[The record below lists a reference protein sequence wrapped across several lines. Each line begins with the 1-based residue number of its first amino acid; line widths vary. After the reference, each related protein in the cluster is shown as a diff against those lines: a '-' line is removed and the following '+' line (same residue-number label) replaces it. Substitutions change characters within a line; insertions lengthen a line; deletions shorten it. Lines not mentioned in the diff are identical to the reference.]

1 MKRERAALVL
11 DAQSRAGTEVVQAL
25 GRAGIAVDIAADAR
39 DALITRSRHVRK
51 GCVQP
56 VGSPALL
63 QWLRE
68 NDAAARYELI
78 VPATETSLVALE
90 ELDEHD
96 DLRRRALLPSK
107 EALATALSKERTL
120 LLAQQLGIP
129 VPQSRLLTQAPAPAQ
144 PGMPVVLK
152 PVQST
157 VLVGGEAVRLAAV
170 IARNVGERDRQLAKL
185 LPITPVQEQQY
196 VPGIGVGVECLYF
209 AGRPVWHFVHAR
221 IHELPLTGGGST
233 YRKSISPDP
242 VLVAMAQRLLGTLN
256 WHGVAM
262 VEFKR
267 SDDGSIYLME
277 INPRLWGSL
286 ALAIDAGVNFPLG
299 MWHLACGQPAGPQP
313 RYRVPYYTRH
323 LPSDVNWLKEN
334 WKADHGDRLLLT
346 RPRLKTFFEFL
357 RPLAFVESWDHF
369 DLRDPALVAAQVGQ
383 IVRVNLD
390 GVRQRLR
397 RRTLQKRLRRQHRR
411 TLADIGRSRRP
422 VRNVLF
428 LCYGNICRSPF
439 AEIRG
444 RALLADVR
452 FESAG
457 FHGTE
462 HRSTPQHVVRAA
474 GALGSDM
481 TGHRSRRL
489 NEALL
494 DAADV
499 IFVMDIDNYER
510 LLREFPRH
518 CRRVMALGLF
528 GSSDAANIVDPYTA
542 SEGEARQILQQLD
555 EAVGAF
561 VSWAVRLRASH

>member
-25 GRAGIAVDIAADAR
+25 GRAGVAVDIAADAR
-39 DALITRSRHVRK
+39 DALIMRSRHVRK
-51 GCVQP
+51 GSVQP
-56 VGSPALL
+56 AGSVALI

-68 NDAAARYELI
+68 GDAASRYELI

-90 ELDEHD
+90 ELDERD

-107 EALATALSKERTL
+107 ESMAIALSKERTW

-129 VPQSRLLTQAPAPAQ
+129 VPQSRLLTQITASAP

-157 VLVGGEAVRLAAV
+157 VVVAGEAVRLAAV
-170 IARNVGERDRQLAKL
+170 IARDVAERDRQLTKL

-196 VPGIGVGVECLYF
+196 VSGIGVGVECLYF

-233 YRKSISPDP
+233 YRKSVSPDP
-242 VLVAMAQRLLGTLN
+242 ALVAMAHRLLSALQ

-267 SDDGSIYLME
+267 SDDGSVYLME
-277 INPRLWGSL
+277 INARLWGSL
-286 ALAIDAGVNFPLG
+286 ALAVDAGVNFPLG
-299 MWHLACGQPAGPQP
+299 MWQLACGQPVGPQP

-323 LPSDVNWLKEN
+323 LPSDINWVKEN
-334 WKADHGDRLLLT
+334 WKADHADRLLLT
-346 RPRLKTFFEFL
+346 RPRIKTFLEFL

-369 DLRDPALVAAQVGQ
+369 DLRDPGLVAAQIGQ
-383 IVRVNLD
+383 VVRANLD
-390 GVRQRLR
+390 GVRERLR

-411 TLADIGRSRRP
+411 TLANIRRAGKP

-444 RALLADVR
+444 RALLADVK
-452 FESAG
+452 FQSAG

-462 HRSTPQHVVRAA
+462 DRSTPQHVVRAA
-474 GALGSDM
+474 GALGTDM

-489 NEALL
+489 NDTLL

-499 IFVMDIDNYER
+499 IFVMDVDNYDR

-518 CRRVMALGLF
+518 CRRVMALGMF

-542 SEGEARQILQQLD
+542 SESEAKVILQQLD
-555 EAVGAF
+555 DAVSAFTRWVGEAR
-561 VSWAVRLRASH
+561 S

>member
-25 GRAGIAVDIAADAR
+25 GRAGVAVDIAADAR
-39 DALITRSRHVRK
+39 DALIMRSRHVRNSS
-51 GCVQP
+51 VQP
-56 VGSPALL
+56 VGSPALI

-68 NDAAARYELI
+68 SNAACRYELI

-90 ELDEHD
+90 ELDERD

-107 EALATALSKERTL
+107 ESMAIALSKERTW
-120 LLAQQLGIP
+120 LLAQQLCIP
-129 VPQSRLLTQAPAPAQ
+129 VPQSRLLTQVNSSTPSS
-144 PGMPVVLK
+144 MPVVLK

-157 VLVGGEAVRLAAV
+157 VVVAGEAVRLAAV
-170 IARNVGERDRQLAKL
+170 IARDVGERDRQLTKL

-196 VPGIGVGVECLYF
+196 VSGIGVGVECLYF

-233 YRKSISPDP
+233 YRKSVAPDP
-242 VLVAMAQRLLGTLN
+242 ALVAMAHRLLGALQ

-267 SDDGSIYLME
+267 SDDGSVYLME
-277 INPRLWGSL
+277 INARLWGSL
-286 ALAIDAGVNFPLG
+286 ALAVDAGVNFPLG
-299 MWHLACGQPAGPQP
+299 MWQLACGQAVGPQP

-323 LPSDVNWLKEN
+323 LPSDVNWVKEN
-334 WKADHGDRLLLT
+334 WKADPADRLLLT
-346 RPRLKTFFEFL
+346 RPRIKTFLEFL
-357 RPLAFVESWDHF
+357 RPLAFMESWDHF
-369 DLRDPALVAAQVGQ
+369 DVRDPALVAAQIGQ
-383 IVRVNLD
+383 VVRANLD
-390 GVRQRLR
+390 GVRERLR

-411 TLADIGRSRRP
+411 TLANIRRAGKP

-444 RALLADVR
+444 RALLADVK

-462 HRSTPQHVVRAA
+462 HRPTPQHVVRAA
-474 GALGSDM
+474 GALGTDM

-489 NEALL
+489 NDALL

-510 LLREFPRH
+510 LLREFPH
-518 CRRVMALGLF
+518 HGRRVLALGMF

-542 SEGEARQILQQLD
+542 SESEAKLILQQLD
-555 EAVGAF
+555 DAVGAF
-561 VSWAVRLRASH
+561 TRWVSQAKS

>member
-25 GRAGIAVDIAADAR
+25 GRAAVAVDIAADAR
-39 DALITRSRHVRK
+39 DALIMRSRHVRERF
-51 GCVQP
+51 VQP
-56 VGSPALL
+56 AGSPALI
-63 QWLRE
+63 QWLRQR
-68 NDAAARYELI
+68 DAASRYELI

-90 ELDEHD
+90 DLDERD
-96 DLRRRALLPSK
+96 DLRRRALLPAK
-107 EALATALSKERTL
+107 ESMAIALSKERTW

-129 VPQSRLLTQAPAPAQ
+129 VPQSRLLTQAGSPAPA
-144 PGMPVVLK
+144 PMPVVLK
-152 PVQST
+152 PVRST
-157 VLVGGEAVRLAAV
+157 VVTNGETVRLAAV
-170 IARNVGERDRQLAKL
+170 IARDVGERDRQLAKL

-233 YRKSISPDP
+233 YRKSVAPDP
-242 VLVAMAQRLLGTLN
+242 ALVAMAQRLLGALD

-267 SDDGSIYLME
+267 SEDGSVYLME

-299 MWHLACGQPAGPQP
+299 MWQLACGQPVGPQP

-334 WKADHGDRLLLT
+334 WKADHDDPLLLT
-346 RPRLKTFFEFL
+346 RPRLKTFCEYL
-357 RPLAFVESWDHF
+357 RPLVLRESWDHF
-369 DLRDPALVAAQVGQ
+369 DLRDPVLSTAQIGQ
-383 IVRVNLD
+383 IVQANLAS
-390 GVRQRLR
+390 VRERLR
-397 RRTLQKRLRRQHRR
+397 RRALQGRLRRQHRR
-411 TLADIGRSRRP
+411 TLARLRRSGTQ

-444 RALLADVR
+444 RALLKDIR

-462 HRSTPQHVVRAA
+462 QRSTPQHVVRAA
-474 GALGSDM
+474 EALGTDM
-481 TGHRSRRL
+481 TAHRSRRL
-489 NEALL
+489 DDSLL
-494 DAADV
+494 AAADV

-510 LLREFPRH
+510 LLQEFPRH

-528 GSSDAANIVDPYTA
+528 GPSNAANIVDPYTA
-542 SEGEARQILQQLD
+542 TESETRQILMQLD

-561 VSWAVRLRASH
+561 TRWVSGVRS

>member
-25 GRAGIAVDIAADAR
+25 GRAGVAVDIAADAR
-39 DALITRSRHVRK
+39 DALIMRSRHVRK
-51 GCVQP
+51 SAVQP
-56 VGSPALL
+56 VDSPALI

-68 NDAAARYELI
+68 SNAASRYELI

-90 ELDEHD
+90 ELDERD

-107 EALATALSKERTL
+107 ESMAIALSKERTW

-129 VPQSRLLTQAPAPAQ
+129 VPQSRLLTQVNSSTPSS
-144 PGMPVVLK
+144 MPVVLK

-157 VLVGGEAVRLAAV
+157 VVVAGEAVRLAAV
-170 IARNVGERDRQLAKL
+170 IARDVGERDRQLTKL

-196 VPGIGVGVECLYF
+196 VSGIGVGVECLYF

-233 YRKSISPDP
+233 YRKSVAPDP
-242 VLVAMAQRLLGTLN
+242 ALVAMAHRLLGALQ

-267 SDDGSIYLME
+267 SDDGSVYLME
-277 INPRLWGSL
+277 INARLWGSL
-286 ALAIDAGVNFPLG
+286 ALAVDAGVNFPLG
-299 MWHLACGQPAGPQP
+299 MWQLACGQAVGPQP

-323 LPSDVNWLKEN
+323 LPSDVNWVKEN
-334 WKADHGDRLLLT
+334 WKADPADRLLLT
-346 RPRLKTFFEFL
+346 RPRIKTFLEFL
-357 RPLAFVESWDHF
+357 RPLAFMESWDHF
-369 DLRDPALVAAQVGQ
+369 DVRDPALVAAQIGQ
-383 IVRVNLD
+383 VVRANLD
-390 GVRQRLR
+390 GVRERLR

-411 TLADIGRSRRP
+411 TLANIRRAGKP

-444 RALLADVR
+444 RALLADVK

-462 HRSTPQHVVRAA
+462 HRPTPQHVVRAA
-474 GALGSDM
+474 GALGTDM

-489 NEALL
+489 NDALL

-510 LLREFPRH
+510 LLREFPH
-518 CRRVMALGLF
+518 HGRRVLALGMF

-542 SEGEARQILQQLD
+542 SESEAKLILQQLD
-555 EAVGAF
+555 DAVGAF
-561 VSWAVRLRASH
+561 TRWVSQAKS